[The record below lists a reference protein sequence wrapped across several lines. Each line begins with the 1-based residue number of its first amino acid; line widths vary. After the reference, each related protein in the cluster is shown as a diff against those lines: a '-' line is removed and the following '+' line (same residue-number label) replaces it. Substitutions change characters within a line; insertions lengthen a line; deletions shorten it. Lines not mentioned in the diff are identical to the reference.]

1 MKKPKA
7 KTVISARV
15 TAETKNR
22 LEKRAAR
29 EKRSVSALVSAI
41 VEKHA

>member
-15 TAETKNR
+15 TEDTKRR

-29 EKRSVSALVSAI
+29 EKRSLSEVVSAI
-41 VEKHA
+41 VTRHA

>member
-1 MKKPKA
+1 MKKSRA

-15 TAETKNR
+15 THDAKRR

-29 EKRSVSALVSAI
+29 EKRSVSALVSAL